1 MQLNFVCFYLVF
13 YNFEKLNLFISSSSV
28 SFSVCVFFGIF
39 NIQDHVICND
49 SKFYFFLS
57 NLDAFYLSCLIALAR
72 IFSTILKSNGENGH
86 FILFLI

>member
-1 MQLNFVCFYLVF
+1 MVLLVYRNATEF
-13 YNFEKLNLFISSSSV
+13 CVFLSYILQFCQTKLISSSSV

-57 NLDAFYLSCLIALAR
+57 NLDAFY
-72 IFSTILKSNGENGH
+72 FSVLPNCFGKN
-86 FILFLI
+86 F